1 MIRGF
6 YTAASGAL
14 TQQKTLNVVANNIS
28 NISTVGFKSQNT
40 VTTSFYDHIVSRM
53 SNLNKG
59 DLLQP
64 IGPGTFLSVTL
75 GEYTN
80 YGQGAFEN
88 TDIPTNVA
96 INGKGYFMIET
107 EKYGNVLTRNG
118 QFSISD
124 DGFLVLEGLGRV
136 LSEDGEPIEL
146 TVSDITIDRNG
157 MIHDSEGEELA
168 KIFVGTVEENTEL
181 RKVGEDFFVTKD
193 GSDFIVQ
200 AEDQYDVI
208 QGKIEKSN
216 VGLSEQ
222 LTKMIEAQRSFQSCT
237 QVLKMYDQVNDQSIV
252 LGSIT

>member
-14 TQQKTLNVVANNIS
+14 TQQKTMNVVANNIS
-28 NISTVGFKSQNT
+28 NISTVGFKSQST

-59 DLLQP
+59 DLVQP

-80 YGQGAFEN
+80 YGQGSFED

-107 EKYGNVLTRNG
+107 EKYGQVLTRNG

-124 DGFLVLEGLGRV
+124 NGFLVLEGLGRV
-136 LSEDGEPIEL
+136 LNEDGEPIEL
-146 TVSDITIDRNG
+146 TISDITIDAKG
-157 MIHDSEGEELA
+157 YILDSEGEEINR
-168 KIFVGTVEENTEL
+168 IFVGTVEEDAQL

-193 GSDFIVQ
+193 GSEFIKQ
-200 AEDQYDVI
+200 ADDQYQLV

-252 LGSIT
+252 LGNIT